1 MKRDWEESMA
11 TTPLSQPEFQLL
23 VNPKTGQK
31 RGRIYFP
38 KSYISQ
44 NLTELTAWLKQN
56 KIYFTQKSVK
66 RYQDGSFRLIFE
78 SNQNEYE
85 ALNKWNTTTT
95 DWAEPLLLS
104 RLSTLI

>member
-1 MKRDWEESMA
+1 M
-11 TTPLSQPEFQLL
+11 TTNPLSQPEFQLL
-23 VNPKTGQK
+23 VNPQTGFK

-38 KSYISQ
+38 KLYISQ

-78 SNQNEYE
+78 SNQSEYE
-85 ALNKWNTTTT
+85 ALKKWNATTT
-95 DWAEPLLLS
+95 D
-104 RLSTLI
+104 

>member
-1 MKRDWEESMA
+1 MV
-11 TTPLSQPEFQLL
+11 TTPQNQPEFQLL
-23 VNPKTGQK
+23 INPKTGQK

-78 SNQNEYE
+78 SNENEYE
-85 ALNKWNTTTT
+85 ALKKWNATKT
-95 DWAEPLLLS
+95 D
-104 RLSTLI
+104 

>member
-1 MKRDWEESMA
+1 MA
-11 TTPLSQPEFQLL
+11 TNPLNQPEFQLL
-23 VNPKTGQK
+23 VNPQTGFK

-38 KSYISQ
+38 KLYISQ

-78 SNQNEYE
+78 SNQSEYE
-85 ALNKWNTTTT
+85 ALKKWNTTTT
-95 DWAEPLLLS
+95 D
-104 RLSTLI
+104 

>member
-1 MKRDWEESMA
+1 MA
-11 TTPLSQPEFQLL
+11 TNPLSQPEFQLL

-44 NLTELTAWLKQN
+44 NLTELIAWLKQN
-56 KIYFTQKSVK
+56 NIYFTQKSVK

-78 SNQNEYE
+78 SNENEYE
-85 ALNKWNTTTT
+85 ALKKWNATKT
-95 DWAEPLLLS
+95 D
-104 RLSTLI
+104 

>member
-1 MKRDWEESMA
+1 MA
-11 TTPLSQPEFQLL
+11 TTPLNQPEFQLL

-38 KSYISQ
+38 KLYISQ
-44 NLTELTAWLKQN
+44 NLIELTAWLKQN

-85 ALNKWNTTTT
+85 MLKKWNATTTN
-95 DWAEPLLLS
+95 
-104 RLSTLI
+104 

>member
-1 MKRDWEESMA
+1 MA
-11 TTPLSQPEFQLL
+11 TNPLNQPEFQLL
-23 VNPKTGQK
+23 VNPKTGFK

-38 KSYISQ
+38 KLYISQ

-78 SNQNEYE
+78 SNQSEYE
-85 ALNKWNTTTT
+85 ALKKWNATTT
-95 DWAEPLLLS
+95 D
-104 RLSTLI
+104 